1 MPLQCGRSALLVQAP
16 LLGAL
21 LLGALLLGALLLGAL
36 LLGAPLLAALLMR
49 ALLVRARWCVA
60 SGLLVVLPP
69 PLVPPTV
76 RRGPS
81 QHPLAGHLAVLP
93 LPIVLVSA
101 ALPGAGAASVPRLG
115 TREDLPV
122 AIARCGYHDSVVGK
136 GR

>member
-1 MPLQCGRSALLVQAP
+1 MPLQCGRSALLVRAP

-21 LLGALLLGALLLGAL
+21 LLG
-36 LLGAPLLAALLMR
+36 ALLMR

-60 SGLLVVLPP
+60 SGLLVVLPL

-76 RRGPS
+76 RRG

-93 LPIVLVSA
+93 LHIVLVSA